1 MGGFSAP
8 ELKNEDYGHASGW
21 RADNHLRILGDSVGL
36 AEGDGVSTSDDLVG
50 LAEGDGVSSS
60 DSIQGLS
67 SIWVSYSSV
76 NRFFYHCFLSSTANL
91 KK

>member
-1 MGGFSAP
+1 MEVGVTSAD
-8 ELKNEDYGHASGW
+8 L
-21 RADNHLRILGDSVGL
+21 VGL
-36 AEGDGVSTSDDLVG
+36 AEGDGVSTSDDSVG
-50 LAEGDGVSSS
+50 LTQGDGVSSL